1 MDKAAFQELS
11 EKDREILFQLSLNGR
26 ISLTALAEKMN
37 MSKQVVSYRVK
48 QLEERQI
55 IKRYYAITNV
65 YRLGKAHY
73 RIFIKYRNMS
83 SEKAREFREYLICHP
98 QIAWV
103 LYLDGDFDIFFVV
116 WADNVISFE
125 AVYDD
130 IIGKFGGYF
139 QEKYFSIAT
148 RIEYLPYH
156 FLLDNGPRH
165 MESFVFGEVF
175 SRYEPDRLESE
186 ILTVLNSNGRMYAS
200 ELAQRFGVNAGLI
213 KKKINGLMDLKII
226 MGFNVKIDHNLL
238 GYTYRKILLKLNDTS
253 RMQLESLSQYLKQKK
268 NVVFLLKTIGT
279 YDFEIELMTRT
290 TGEFYGLI
298 EALRQDFSHNVSDY
312 SSVVMREEPKYE
324 HLTL

>member
-1 MDKAAFQELS
+1 MDTARFPALS
-11 EKDREILFQLSLNGR
+11 DKDREILFQLSLNGR

-48 QLEERQI
+48 HLEERNV

-73 RIFIKYRNMS
+73 RVFIKYRNMS
-83 SEKAREFREYLICHP
+83 SEKAQAFREHLIKHP

-116 WADNVISFE
+116 WADNIITFE
-125 AVYDD
+125 TVYDD
-130 IIGKFGGYF
+130 IIGKFGSYF

-156 FLLDNGPRH
+156 FLLENGPQH

-175 SRYEPDRLESE
+175 SKYEPDQLEID

-213 KKKINGLMDLKII
+213 KKKIDALMDMKII

-253 RMQLESLSQYLKQKK
+253 RKQLESLSHYLKQKK

-290 TGEFYGLI
+290 TEEFYGLI
-298 EALRQDFSHNVSDY
+298 KELRQDFAHNISDY